1 MITYAFG
8 VFLESPTDFTVDAKL
23 VTGSGSGHVEC
34 LLTSPSDRV
43 VRCPVKNMSDGT
55 YLVQYTPYEPGMHQL
70 EVTYENIPVP
80 GSPFRVSAVPGC
92 DSTRVRAYGSGL
104 ENATTNAPTTFTIE
118 TKSAGQGSLALTI
131 EGPSEAKMV
140 CKDNQDGTCVMEYLP
155 TKAGQYD
162 IAIKFAEHHIPGS
175 PFCVNVHDR
184 LNANHVNVK
193 MSLTMRANVLQEI
206 TIDGQTAEPGSP
218 SIDITDIHEVL

>member
-1 MITYAFG
+1 

-23 VTGSGSGHVEC
+23 VTGSGSGRVEC
-34 LLTSPSDRV
+34 LLTSPSGRA
-43 VRCPVKNMSDGT
+43 VRCPIKNMSDGT
-55 YLVQYTPYEPGMHQL
+55 YLVQYAPYEPGMHQL

-92 DSTRVRAYGSGL
+92 DSTRVRAYGPGL
-104 ENATTNAPTTFTIE
+104 ENAITNESTTFTIE
-118 TKSAGQGSLALTI
+118 TKSAGQGSLGLAI

-155 TKAGQYD
+155 TKAGEYD

-175 PFCVNVHDR
+175 PFRVNVRDR
-184 LNANHVNVK
+184 LDANRVNVK
-193 MSLTMRANVLQEI
+193 MSSTIRANVLQEI
-206 TIDGQTAEPGSP
+206 IIDGQTAGPGAP
-218 SIDITDIHEVL
+218 SIDITDIHGKISFTLI